1 MAPTRSKS
9 PSGTEFLLDALRC
22 SAALLVFLSHWR
34 ILLFCDYKF
43 LASPSILTRGLYFLT
58 GMGRPSVMLFF
69 VLSGYLVTGS
79 AIRSRDSGRWSVFG
93 YLNQR
98 VTRLSTVLV
107 PALALC
113 ALWDALGLHLRA
125 HGLYDGFILTEALRP
140 HVAARFTFPILIQNL
155 LYLQGVTS
163 PTFGSD
169 DPLWSLAYEFWYYI
183 FLIPLLYIAGK
194 NHTVVKLVAGVLL
207 LAGLVFVGRD
217 IALYFIIWLLGAGI
231 AVLRRAVKGIPG
243 DYSRLGVWM
252 SAILVAAAL
261 FAMRARILP
270 SGFRGDFA
278 LGLTCALF
286 IWMSARDNRITK
298 PTLVVRSAKNFAG
311 WSYSLYLLHMPL
323 LVLIASFLAGTGGQW
338 YPDGKHLSIAIVV
351 LMVVLTYAYLVS
363 LVTEKRTPVVRRW
376 IEAQF
381 GRFAPEPV
389 KA

>member
-1 MAPTRSKS
+1 MDSTRPRL
-9 PSGTEFLLDALRC
+9 PSRTEFLLDALRC

-43 LASPSILTRGLYFLT
+43 LASPNLLTRGFYFLT

-93 YLNQR
+93 YLNR
-98 VTRLSTVLV
+98 RITRLSTVLV

-113 ALWDALGLHLRA
+113 ALWDALGLHFRA

-140 HVAARFTFPILIQNL
+140 QVAARFTFPILIQNL

-169 DPLWSLAYEFWYYI
+169 DALWSLAYEFWYYI
-183 FLIPLLYIAGK
+183 FLIPLLYIVSK
-194 NHTVVKLVAGVLL
+194 NHAILKLVAGMLL
-207 LAGLVFVGRD
+207 LAGLVFVGRN
-217 IALYFIIWLLGAGI
+217 IALYFIIWLLGAGV
-231 AVLRRAVKGIPG
+231 AVLGRTVKGIRS

-252 SAILVAAAL
+252 SAILMAAVL
-261 FAMRARILP
+261 FALRARILP
-270 SGFRGDFA
+270 PGFRGDFT
-278 LGLTCALF
+278 LSLSCALF
-286 IWMSARDNRITK
+286 VWMSARDNRITK
-298 PTLVVRSAKNFAG
+298 PTLVVGAARNFAG

-323 LVLIASFLAGTGGQW
+323 LVLIASFLAGASGQW
-338 YPDGKHLSIAIVV
+338 YPDGRHLFIAIAVLLVV
-351 LMVVLTYAYLVS
+351 LAYAYLVS
-363 LVTEKRTPVVRRW
+363 LVTEKRTPALRSW

-381 GRFAPEPV
+381 RRVAPELV
-389 KA
+389 KI